1 MLVAQSR
8 RSIACAQNNH
18 CPRVSG
24 PNAFVLWIPHS
35 PPPDTGTILNS
46 IMAFQCARDGL
57 YAMAHE
63 CRRLLHGVHS
73 LEIGRVT
80 RMSCGAAREGAG
92 SARPWSK
99 PGCRVWRYSLAVQPR
114 ARRAF
119 CLYGGG
125 REAAQPEPDLRQ
137 QSRPPIT
144 LTRIALER
152 AAELHGEELIGAHI
166 KSASGGKT
174 DLAGFAKTR
183 QSMDIIRMRKHL
195 GTHGEVS
202 NHSWERPSLAR
213 RGGGAAGRAR
223 EPNYFLWRRRPFQ
236 AARAPKDDNRLIFP
250 EFGQS
255 SHLINLTESGN

>member
-1 MLVAQSR
+1 MAQPDR
-8 RSIACAQNNH
+8 GRSQ
-18 CPRVSG
+18 
-24 PNAFVLWIPHS
+24 
-35 PPPDTGTILNS
+35 
-46 IMAFQCARDGL
+46 
-57 YAMAHE
+57 
-63 CRRLLHGVHS
+63 
-73 LEIGRVT
+73 
-80 RMSCGAAREGAG
+80 GAEYGAID
-92 SARPWSK
+92 R
-99 PGCRVWRYSLAVQPR
+99 LAVQPR

-202 NHSWERPSLAR
+202 NQSWERPSRAR
-213 RGGGAAGRAR
+213 RGGGAAGQAPGTELFPMETEAVPGGPSPQGRQPAR
-223 EPNYFLWRRRPFQ
+223 LP
-236 AARAPKDDNRLIFP
+236 
-250 EFGQS
+250 
-255 SHLINLTESGN
+255 